1 MTVHIPTT
9 VKDPGRIQDRRARI
23 IEAAVALF
31 AEKGFHRATTR
42 ELAKASGLS
51 NGALYEYVQ
60 SKEDILY
67 LVCQHIHSEMHI
79 RLGEGQS
86 RHELAIDRLRDAM
99 CSFFEVIHDMQ
110 DEVLLIY
117 QESKCL
123 PSDFLHDVLSHEQE
137 IARVFEQLLQAGI
150 GDKSI
155 ELEAADIPLLAQD
168 IVVLGQ
174 MWAFRRWSLQ
184 DTSFERFA
192 QQQVDLVLKSCSRSG
207 C

>member
-155 ELEAADIPLLAQD
+155 ALEAADIPLLAQD

-184 DTSFERFA
+184 DTSFERFV